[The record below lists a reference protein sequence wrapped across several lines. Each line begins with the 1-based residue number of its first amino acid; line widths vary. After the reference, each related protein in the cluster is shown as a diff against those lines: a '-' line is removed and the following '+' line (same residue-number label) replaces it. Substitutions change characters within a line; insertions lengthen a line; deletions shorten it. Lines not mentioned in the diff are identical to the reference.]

1 MTPLMGNT
9 STGETALVT
18 GAGARVGRAVALEL
32 ARAGARVW
40 VHYHQS
46 EEGARETLALIEA
59 QGGEGRLIQADLS
72 SRAEVDAL
80 AEQVLSAGERLD
92 VLVHNASRF
101 EPAPFEVISDEAWDE
116 MLEVNLTTP
125 ARLTRALLPALRA
138 ASGLVITLCDIGAE
152 RPLSGYAHYSVSKA
166 GLVMLT
172 RALAVELAP
181 EVRCVGL
188 SPGQVAWPPN
198 MPQLEREALT
208 KRIPMKACGRPE
220 DVARLARFVW
230 REGQYLLSQR
240 NCAYLSRSTC
250 RWRTKFT
257 IKESSHREIK
267 THPMV
272 TADVFTHGSDA
283 A

>member
-1 MTPLMGNT
+1 MTPLV
-9 STGETALVT
+9 SHPPPLKAALVT
-18 GAGARVGRAVALEL
+18 GAGARVGRAIALEL
-32 ARAGARVW
+32 AKAGAYVW
-40 VHYHQS
+40 VHYHHS
-46 EEGARETLALIEA
+46 EVGALETLALIEA
-59 QGGEGRLIQADLS
+59 EGGHGRVIQADLS

-80 AEQVLSAGERLD
+80 AQHVLSASERLD

-101 EPAPFEVISDEAWDE
+101 EPVPFEALNDEAWDE

-138 ASGLVITLCDIGAE
+138 ASGVVINLCDIGAE

-230 REGQYLLSQR
+230 REGQYLNGAVIPVDGGLS
-240 NCAYLSRSTC
+240 C
-250 RWRTKFT
+250 RY
-257 IKESSHREIK
+257 
-267 THPMV
+267 
-272 TADVFTHGSDA
+272 
-283 A
+283 